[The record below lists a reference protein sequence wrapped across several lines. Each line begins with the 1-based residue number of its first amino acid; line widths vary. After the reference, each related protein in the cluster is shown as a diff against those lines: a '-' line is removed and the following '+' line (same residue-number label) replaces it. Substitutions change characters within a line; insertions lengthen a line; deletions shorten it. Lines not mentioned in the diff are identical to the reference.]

1 MKTESKPSLS
11 QKRARWIM
19 LLNGSLDRRK
29 TRAPKRILLFCFTGL
44 RGHLGYDLL
53 YLHVMYSSMDCYEN
67 ETPRADFGASSFSI
81 NLNQLRFRDYL
92 MAKGARNP
100 HNGRSRLALLATNF
114 PLSLQKSESA
124 VHGGR

>member
-1 MKTESKPSLS
+1 MKTESKPSFS

-29 TRAPKRILLFCFTGL
+29 IRAPKRILFFCFTGL
-44 RGHLGYDLL
+44 RGHLGYNLL
-53 YLHVMYSSMDCYEN
+53 YLHVMYSSVDCYEN
-67 ETPRADFGASSFSI
+67 ETPGTDSSASSTSI
-81 NLNQLRFRDYL
+81 NLDQLRFRDYL

-100 HNGRSRLALLATNF
+100 HNGLSRLAFTSTNF

-124 VHGGR
+124 VLIL

>member
-1 MKTESKPSLS
+1 MKTESKPSFS

-44 RGHLGYDLL
+44 RGHLGDNLL

-67 ETPRADFGASSFSI
+67 ETPGTDSSASSFGI
-81 NLNQLRFRDYL
+81 NLDQLRFRDYL

-100 HNGRSRLALLATNF
+100 HKLSLETRFTSTNF
-114 PLSLQKSESA
+114 PLSLQKSE
-124 VHGGR
+124 

>member
-1 MKTESKPSLS
+1 MKTESKPSFS

-19 LLNGSLDRRK
+19 LLNGSLDWRK

-53 YLHVMYSSMDCYEN
+53 YLHVMYSSVDCYED

-100 HNGRSRLALLATNF
+100 HNGLSRLASLALTF
-114 PLSLQKSESA
+114 P
-124 VHGGR
+124 